1 MQYYNLNALG
11 SPIWNLLQS
20 FGQKS
25 HHSHIYCHQGYQQSN
40 GSNNSL
46 YFFAVKISLKFF
58 EVNRLKLVN
67 ENSDCNCVGAV
78 KIWTTSVE
86 KKTKK
91 GFIDENLNWPVVAA
105 TFRIR
110 PIFFFLICNHFSRT
124 VQKSGSRNMVQEI
137 WFEKSG

>member
-1 MQYYNLNALG
+1 M
-11 SPIWNLLQS
+11 
-20 FGQKS
+20 
-25 HHSHIYCHQGYQQSN
+25 
-40 GSNNSL
+40 
-46 YFFAVKISLKFF
+46 
-58 EVNRLKLVN
+58 N

-110 PIFFFLICNHFSRT
+110 PIFSF
-124 VQKSGSRNMVQEI
+124 
-137 WFEKSG
+137 